1 MEQSQQHAQTPSPDL
16 LKAFVEYAQSTFI
29 PALSA
34 FYKGGAAHVGTVCPM
49 PDEMMPNHV
58 GAFYITARP
67 ESPLLAKLLGGATTP
82 ITAMY
87 VTMQTAITVAAV
99 LEGRTKFL
107 SPQERA
113 AVLKGFKTQ
122 LKFVVHEAT
131 HAVGDKN
138 LDRFE
143 DEAERTA
150 RYHMNAWKESVTE
163 LSTQVFLNDIIKQA
177 GLDACDPEVLNVEPS
192 DTGSYV
198 GTVDATAEFV
208 RGLSSMIPGTNFETE
223 LKTLVEKGCG
233 RAALEQLIGRAL
245 AANGVQDP
253 RVVTRLAGTVASSM
267 EQLDSTYK
275 QTLSRLDR
283 DHMMEARA
291 AMAQLRSR
299 GRLLGKQ
306 LVQTVDETIMNPQG
320 PASRAADPRQTLSVQ
335 DLRDLFEG
343 RYGSLPERPLRPG
356 QAAQGYTGI
365 LVHHGIV
372 E

>member
-1 MEQSQQHAQTPSPDL
+1 MEASQQSAQAPSPDL
-16 LKAFVEYAQSTFI
+16 LNAFVSYAQSTFI

-49 PDEMMPNHV
+49 PDDMMPNHV

-67 ESPLLAKLLGGATTP
+67 QSPMLEKLLGGASTP

-99 LEGRTKFL
+99 LEGRTRYL

-138 LDRFE
+138 LDTFE
-143 DEAERTA
+143 NEAELTA
-150 RYHMNAWKESVTE
+150 RSRMSAWKESVTE
-163 LSTQVFLNDIIKQA
+163 LSTQTFLNDIIKQA
-177 GLDACDPEVLNVEPS
+177 GIDSCDPEILNVEPS

-208 RGLSSMIPGTNFETE
+208 RGLSNMIPGTTYETE
-223 LKTLVEKGCG
+223 LRTLVEKGCG
-233 RAALEQLIGRAL
+233 RTALEQLIGRAL
-245 AANGVQDP
+245 EANGVQDP
-253 RVVTRLAGTVASSM
+253 RLVTQLSSTVGSSM
-267 EQLDSTYK
+267 EQLESTYK
-275 QTLSRLDR
+275 QTLVRLDR
-283 DHMMEARA
+283 SHMAEARD

-299 GRLLGKQ
+299 GHLLGKQ
-306 LVQTVDETIMNPQG
+306 LVQAVDDAIMNPHS
-320 PASRAADPRQTLSVQ
+320 ASSRSAEPHHTFSIQ

-365 LVHHGIV
+365 LVHQGIA

>member
-1 MEQSQQHAQTPSPDL
+1 MESTQQSAQAPSPDL
-16 LKAFVEYAQSTFI
+16 LNAFVEYAQSTFI

-49 PDEMMPNHV
+49 PDDMMPNHV

-67 ESPLLAKLLGGATTP
+67 QSPMLTKLLGGASTP

-107 SPQERA
+107 APQERA

-138 LDRFE
+138 LDTFE

-150 RYHMNAWKESVTE
+150 RSRMNAWKESVTE
-163 LSTQVFLNDIIKQA
+163 LSTQLFLNDIIKQA

-208 RGLSSMIPGTNFETE
+208 RGLSNMIPGTTFETE

-233 RAALEQLIGRAL
+233 RTALEQLIGRAL
-245 AANGVQDP
+245 EANGVNDP
-253 RVVTRLAGTVASSM
+253 RLVTRLSTSVASSM
-267 EQLDSTYK
+267 EQLESTYK

-283 DHMMEARA
+283 SHMVEARD

-299 GRLLGKQ
+299 GRLLGKE
-306 LVQTVDETIMNPQG
+306 LVQSVDEAIMNPHG
-320 PASRAADPRQTLSVQ
+320 PAPRTADPRQTLSLQ

-343 RYGSLPERPLRPG
+343 KYGGLPERPLRPG

-365 LVHHGIV
+365 LVHHGIA